1 MIVYYF
7 ILILKLSSNDNFQNQ
22 FIRFSIKNIYQNY
35 KEKIKKKFKK
45 INYNNNSLFNPFYTT
60 KYNNEINY
68 DELYNYI
75 QIILKNQNINDNK
88 KSIIHKKIV
97 KNYLD

>member
-35 KEKIKKKFKK
+35 KSKFKKKIKK
-45 INYNNNSLFNPFYTT
+45 INNKNLFNPFYTT
-60 KYNNEINY
+60 KYNNQINY
-68 DELYNYI
+68 
-75 QIILKNQNINDNK
+75 
-88 KSIIHKKIV
+88 S
-97 KNYLD
+97 

>member
-7 ILILKLSSNDNFQNQ
+7 ILILKLSSNDNIQNK

-35 KEKIKKKFKK
+35 KYKIKKKIKK
-45 INYNNNSLFNPFYTT
+45 INNNKHLLNAFYTT

-75 QIILKNQNINDNK
+75 QIIL
-88 KSIIHKKIV
+88 
-97 KNYLD
+97 